1 MIININEY
9 IQSTVEVMFGDT
21 VLHVYDL
28 NTELYKACLEPVDE
42 LELQEIF
49 TKQQELACQILNR
62 NKEGRKIELEELNE
76 WPVKAID
83 AMLATMIA
91 RARVAVNDPN

>member
-1 MIININEY
+1 MININEY
-9 IQSTVEVMFGDT
+9 IQSTEEVMFGDT

-28 NTELYKACLEPVDE
+28 STELYRACLEPIDG
-42 LELQEIF
+42 LELQEVF
-49 TKQQELACQILNR
+49 AKQQELACQILNR
-62 NKEGRKIELEELNE
+62 NKEGRKVELEELNE

-83 AMLATMIA
+83 AILATMIA